1 MTTLSIV
8 LVSTKELPTYLLRE
22 HSSILRSSKLS
33 RIAKR
38 VIRTK
43 GPTSQ
48 LRLEAYYYTKNT
60 IYRALY

>member
-1 MTTLSIV
+1 MAASSVV
-8 LVSTKELPTYLLRE
+8 LVSTKELPTYSPRE
-22 HSSILRSSKLS
+22 HSSILRSSESS

-48 LRLEAYYYTKNT
+48 SRSEAYYHTKNT